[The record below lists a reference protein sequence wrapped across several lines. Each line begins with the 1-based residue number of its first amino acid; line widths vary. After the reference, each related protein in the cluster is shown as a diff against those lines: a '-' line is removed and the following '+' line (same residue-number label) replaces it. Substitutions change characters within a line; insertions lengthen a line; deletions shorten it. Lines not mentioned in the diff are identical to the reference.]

1 MSDYDTTENNGPD
14 IAGNIGAFSEGAL
27 NDILFGLPE
36 YVAKKIDRKSVE
48 DYVNKYKKAHDI
60 GSAAGTV
67 GSMFIPVPGL
77 GLVKAGAGAAKGA
90 KAIKAAEAVTDIAK
104 AGDTAKDIGRLS
116 KIGKTVADAAKTG
129 ETVERVKQKI
139 DLGKLAAQGAI
150 AGGAESGLRGFTSEE
165 DPSNILRDI
174 STGATLG
181 AGGGALGGMVSK
193 AYPKLTQKL
202 AKDTG
207 AQYLAGRG
215 FISKDLKAAFNASA
229 PAGAKIPYRAQ
240 NVDDY
245 VRDIVNYTKT
255 IPRGEGVV
263 EELSK
268 KNTQLYKAMDD
279 AFRKQYKGVSASDIF
294 TNAIKPEE
302 VAAFAEQYGDDAT
315 KKAYNFISSQSG
327 GVKGLPEIKT
337 HLDRMHDMARTN
349 PKLSSD
355 AEFSGA
361 VQDIT
366 KLLKSKMD
374 DIAIDAAA
382 KGGTNIDLIDLKKR
396 YALLKPLEQMTAREG
411 TKITPIGGGSP
422 TSEKNAILGILRGA
436 AAGGAAPAA
445 VGGTLSGT
453 AAALMNNPEGDTLT
467 NLRNIALASLAG
479 AAITKGASAIGSR
492 GIGLL
497 DTKANKIAQAAKE
510 IAPEALER
518 VGAQVGGEAAAVIAN
533 NAIKAAAPQTKQE
546 AEAAQT
552 AAESTDEPKY
562 LGRIMDKMK
571 AYARAQGVDPESAE
585 FKQFA
590 GEVYQATN
598 GFDPE
603 RIGYVLYDDP
613 QEQAAYLTALKVSR
627 ELKSTMPEALK
638 KAPGIISGATE
649 EEKIARG
656 ASIDK
661 LASIVGDV
669 AKETGSE
676 AAAKKALS
684 KIVNSGES
692 EERKAQLIKTL
703 LSAYGVDLSDLEAM
717 GVA

>member
-104 AGDTAKDIGRLS
+104 AGDAAKDIGRLS
-116 KIGKTVADAAKTG
+116 KIGQTVADAAKTG

-150 AGGAESGLRGFTSEE
+150 AGGAEAGLRGFTSEE
-165 DPSNILRDI
+165 QPSDILRDVQ
-174 STGATLG
+174 TGALFG
-181 AGGGALGGMVSK
+181 AGGGALGGAFARNTPRISGELTKGAEK
-193 AYPKLTQKL
+193 AYLGTTDLGRRQALAYLKDVAGPGAKGMGKLKVADDARKELVRVGKEIGAHIPGKMDEAILEHARTWDKIDDTVEKMAPNVRASDFYEEASKKLDMPALYKEFGEAPVNTFLDEVKKAGVDRQGVANTRAFLRDLVDNSYSQSTIRNPKDAATQRMQRQIANSLRSGVDETVLDL
-202 AKDTG
+202 AKQGGLDVDF
-207 AQYLAGRG
+207 AKLKKDYLPMRALAE
-215 FISKDLKAAFNASA
+215 SAA
-229 PAGAKIPYRAQ
+229 I
-240 NVDDY
+240 
-245 VRDIVNYTKT
+245 
-255 IPRGEGVV
+255 
-263 EELSK
+263 
-268 KNTQLYKAMDD
+268 
-279 AFRKQYKGVSASDIF
+279 
-294 TNAIKPEE
+294 
-302 VAAFAEQYGDDAT
+302 
-315 KKAYNFISSQSG
+315 
-327 GVKGLPEIKT
+327 
-337 HLDRMHDMARTN
+337 
-349 PKLSSD
+349 
-355 AEFSGA
+355 
-361 VQDIT
+361 QDIT
-366 KLLKSKMD
+366 PGRVNL
-374 DIAIDAAA
+374 
-382 KGGTNIDLIDLKKR
+382 
-396 YALLKPLEQMTAREG
+396 
-411 TKITPIGGGSP
+411 GSP
-422 TSEKNAILGILRGA
+422 TMEKIAMSGAGTALGFSQGDDLQERLRNAAIGGVGGFAAKKLIEKTATRGLA
-436 AAGGAAPAA
+436 AAAPRAAKIETALSKAAP
-445 VGGTLSGT
+445 G
-453 AAALMNNPEGDTLT
+453 
-467 NLRNIALASLAG
+467 
-479 AAITKGASAIGSR
+479 
-492 GIGLL
+492 
-497 DTKANKIAQAAKE
+497 
-510 IAPEALER
+510 ALER

-676 AAAKKALS
+676 AAAKKALT